1 MNNLSDRKEVIGLIF
16 IIVGLIFLIRL
27 FNVQI
32 INDKYKIDSDQNV
45 LREVIQYPARGLIYD
60 RNGILLVYN
69 EAAYDLMVVPKQVKE
84 MDTLAFCDLLGIT
97 IEDFRTKFY
106 KARDYSRYKSSV
118 FEKEISSKEYA
129 KIQEKLFE
137 YPGFYAQT
145 RTLRKYPRESAAHV
159 LGYIGEVDQQIIDN
173 DSYYKSGDYI
183 GKSGIELSYESL
195 LRGKRGVKRVLVDVH
210 NREKGSYLDGELD
223 TMAVTG
229 STIYLSIDAVIQEYG
244 ERLMQNKRGSI
255 VAIEPSTGEILA
267 LVSAPAY
274 NPNLLVGR
282 DVKKNYPVLS
292 SDEVKPLFNRALMAS
307 YPPGSTFKTVQALIG
322 MQDGV
327 ITENSGFPCIKSNVG
342 CHVHP
347 SAGNVTESIKMSCN
361 PYYFSVFRKIL
372 LQGKSTSLFK
382 DSEIGL
388 AKWSKQVKKF
398 GLGERLETDLPSI
411 KKGFIPDVAFYDK
424 WYGKGRWAFSTIY
437 SLSIG
442 QGEIGV
448 VPLQMA
454 NLSAILSNRGYYYT
468 PHLLKRIEKTDT
480 IPKIYRV
487 KHDVG
492 IDKPYF
498 NPVIEGM
505 LKVVYEA
512 GGTARQARID
522 SIEVCGKTGTA
533 QNPHGEDHSI
543 FIAFAPKDN
552 PKIAIAVYVENAGF
566 GGTWAAP
573 IASLIME
580 KYLKGSIKDTIKE
593 NRILNANLME
603 VVQKKNKFSI
613 H

>member
-1 MNNLSDRKEVIGLIF
+1 MNNLSDRKVVIAFIFLIIGLIF
-16 IIVGLIFLIRL
+16 ILRL
-27 FNVQI
+27 FYVQI
-32 INDKYKIDSDQNV
+32 INNKYKIDSDQNV

-60 RNGILLVYN
+60 RNGVLLVYN
-69 EAAYDLMVVPKQVKE
+69 EAAYDLMVVPRLVKE
-84 MDTLAFCDLLGIT
+84 IDTLEFCQLLGIKL
-97 IEDFRTKFY
+97 EDFRTKFY
-106 KARDYSRYKSSV
+106 KARDYSRYKPSV

-129 KIQEKLFE
+129 KIQEKLFA

-159 LGYIGEVDQQIIDN
+159 LGYIGEVNQKIIDN

-210 NREKGSYLDGELD
+210 NREKGSYMDGELD

-229 STIYLSIDAVIQEYG
+229 ETIYLSIDAIIQEYG
-244 ERLMQNKRGSI
+244 EKLMQNKRGSI
-255 VAIEPSTGEILA
+255 VAIEPETGEILA

-292 SDEVKPLFNRALMAS
+292 NDELKPLFNRALMAS
-307 YPPGSTFKTVQALIG
+307 YPPGSTFKTVQALIAL
-322 MQDGV
+322 QDGV
-327 ITENSGFPCIKSNVG
+327 INEQTGFPCIKSNVG
-342 CHVHP
+342 CHNHP
-347 SAGNVTESIKMSCN
+347 TATDVVSSIKMSCN

-372 LQGKSTSLFK
+372 LQNKSTSLFK

-388 AKWSKQVKKF
+388 AQWSKQVKKF
-398 GLGERLETDLPSI
+398 GLGVRLETDLPSI
-411 KKGFIPDVAFYDK
+411 QKGFIPDVDFYDK

-454 NLSAILSNRGYYYT
+454 NLSTILANRGYFYT

-480 IPKIYRV
+480 IPSIFKI
-487 KHDVG
+487 KHQVG
-492 IDKPYF
+492 VEAKYF
-498 NPVIEGM
+498 TPIVEGM
-505 LKVVYEA
+505 LKVVEEA
-512 GGTARQARID
+512 GGTARRAKID
-522 SIEVCGKTGTA
+522 SIQVCGKTGTA

-552 PKIAIAVYVENAGF
+552 PKIAIAVYIENAGF

-580 KYLKGSIKDTIKE
+580 KYLKGSIKDLEKE
-593 NRILNANLME
+593 KRILEANLME
-603 VVQKKNKFSI
+603 VVQKKNKTSI

>member
-1 MNNLSDRKEVIGLIF
+1 MNNLSDRKVVIALIFIVVGLIF
-16 IIVGLIFLIRL
+16 IIRL

-69 EAAYDLMVVPKQVKE
+69 EAAYDLMVVPRLVKE
-84 MDTLAFCDLLGIT
+84 MDTLAFCQLLGIKL
-97 IEDFRTKFY
+97 EDFRTKFY
-106 KARDYSRYKSSV
+106 KAKNYSRYKPSV

-129 KIQEKLFE
+129 KIQEKLFG

-159 LGYIGEVDQQIIDN
+159 LGYIGEVDQNIIDN
-173 DSYYKSGDYI
+173 DHYYKSGDYI

-223 TMAVTG
+223 TLAVTG
-229 STIYLSIDAVIQEYG
+229 ETIHLTIDAVIQEYG
-244 ERLMQNKRGSI
+244 EKLMQNKRGSI
-255 VAIEPSTGEILA
+255 VAIEPQTGEILA
-267 LVSAPAY
+267 LISAPAY

-292 SDEVKPLFNRALMAS
+292 NDELKPLFNRALMAS
-307 YPPGSTFKTVQALIG
+307 YPPGSTFKTVQALIAL
-322 MQDGV
+322 QDGV
-327 ITENSGFPCIKSNVG
+327 INEQTGFPCIKNPVN
-342 CHVHP
+342 CHNHP
-347 SAGNVTESIKMSCN
+347 NATDVISSIKMSCN
-361 PYYFSVFRKIL
+361 PYYYNVFRRIL
-372 LQGKSTSLFK
+372 LQNKSTSLFK

-388 AKWSKQVKKF
+388 AQWSKHVKKF
-398 GLGERLETDLPSI
+398 GLGVRLETDLPSI
-411 KKGFIPDVAFYDK
+411 KKGFIPDVDFYEK

-454 NLSAILSNRGYYYT
+454 NLSTILSNRGYFYT

-480 IPKIYRV
+480 IPSIFRI
-487 KHDVG
+487 KHQVG
-492 IDKPYF
+492 VDAKYF
-498 NPVIEGM
+498 APVVEGM
-505 LKVVYEA
+505 LKVVEEA
-512 GGTARQARID
+512 GGTARRAKID
-522 SIEVCGKTGTA
+522 SIQVCGKTGTA

-552 PKIAIAVYVENAGF
+552 PKIAIAVYIENAGF

-580 KYLKGSIKDTIKE
+580 KYLKGSIKDVEKE
-593 NRILNANLME
+593 KRILEANLME
-603 VVQKKNKFSI
+603 VVQKKKK
-613 H
+613 

>member
-1 MNNLSDRKEVIGLIF
+1 MNNLSDRKIVIALIF
-16 IIVGLIFLIRL
+16 LIVGLIFIIRL

-69 EAAYDLMVVPKQVKE
+69 EAAYDLMVVPRLVKE
-84 MDTLAFCDLLGIT
+84 MDTLAFCQVLGIKL
-97 IEDFRTKFY
+97 EDFRTKFY
-106 KARDYSRYKSSV
+106 KARDYSRYKPSV

-137 YPGFYAQT
+137 YQGFYAQT

-159 LGYIGEVDQQIIDN
+159 LGYIGEVNQNIIDN

-229 STIYLSIDAVIQEYG
+229 ETIYLSIDAIIQEYG
-244 ERLMQNKRGSI
+244 EKLMQNKRGSI
-255 VAIEPSTGEILA
+255 VAIEPQTGEILA

-292 SDEVKPLFNRALMAS
+292 NDELKPLFNRALMAS
-307 YPPGSTFKTVQALIG
+307 YPPGSTFKTVQALIA

-327 ITENSGFPCIKSNVG
+327 INENTGFPCNKSLVG
-342 CHVHP
+342 CHNHP
-347 SAGNVTESIKMSCN
+347 AAGDVTSSIKMSCN
-361 PYYFSVFRKIL
+361 PYYFNVFRKII
-372 LQGKSTSLFK
+372 LQNKSKSLFK

-388 AKWSKQVKKF
+388 AQWSKHVKKF
-398 GLGERLETDLPSI
+398 GLGVRLETDLPAV
-411 KKGFIPDVAFYDK
+411 KKGFIPDVDFYDK
-424 WYGKGRWAFSTIY
+424 WYGKGHWAFSTIY

-454 NLSAILSNRGYYYT
+454 NLSAILSNRGYFYT

-480 IPKIYRV
+480 IPSIFRI
-487 KHDVG
+487 KHNVG
-492 IDKPYF
+492 VESKYF
-498 NPVIEGM
+498 IPIVEGM
-505 LKVVYEA
+505 LKVTEEA
-512 GGTARQARID
+512 GGTARRAKID
-522 SIEVCGKTGTA
+522 SIQVCGKTGTA

-552 PKIAIAVYVENAGF
+552 PKIAIAVYIENAGF

-580 KYLKGSIKDTIKE
+580 KYLTRNIKDTIKE
-593 NRILNANLME
+593 NRIFDANLME
-603 VVQKKNKFSI
+603 VVQKKNKTSI

>member
-1 MNNLSDRKEVIGLIF
+1 MNNLSDRKIVISFIF
-16 IIVGLIFLIRL
+16 IIVGLIFIIRL
-27 FNVQI
+27 FYVQI

-69 EAAYDLMVVPKQVKE
+69 EAAYDLMIVPKQVKE
-84 MDTLAFCDLLGIT
+84 MDTLSFCKLLGIE
-97 IEDFRTKFY
+97 IESFRTKFK
-106 KARDYSRYKSSV
+106 KASDYSRYKPSV
-118 FEKEISSKEYA
+118 LEKEISSKEYG

-137 YPGFYAQT
+137 FPGFYAQT

-210 NREKGSYLDGELD
+210 NREKGSYLDGEMD

-244 ERLMQNKRGSI
+244 EKLMQNKRGSI

-292 SDEVKPLFNRALMAS
+292 NDELKPLFNRALMAS
-307 YPPGSTFKTVQALIG
+307 YPPGSTFKTIQALIG

-342 CHVHP
+342 CHNHP
-347 SAGNVTESIKMSCN
+347 NATSVTESIKMSCN
-361 PYYFSVFRKIL
+361 PYYFNVFRKIL

-398 GLGERLETDLPSI
+398 GLGERLETDLPAI

-442 QGEIGV
+442 QGEVGV

-468 PHLLKRIEKTDT
+468 PHLLKRIDKTDT
-480 IPKIYRV
+480 IPQIFRR

-492 IDKPYF
+492 IEKQYF

-522 SIEVCGKTGTA
+522 SIDVCGKTGTA

-552 PKIAIAVYVENAGF
+552 PKIAIAVYIENAGF

-603 VVQKKNKFSI
+603 VVQKKNKYSV

>member
-1 MNNLSDRKEVIGLIF
+1 MNNLSDRKIVIAF
-16 IIVGLIFLIRL
+16 IFLIVGSIFILRL

-60 RNGILLVYN
+60 RNGVLLVYN
-69 EAAYDLMVVPKQVKE
+69 EAAYDLMVIPRQVKKI
-84 MDTLAFCDLLGIT
+84 DTLAFCQLLGIN
-97 IEDFRTKFY
+97 IEDFRTKFN
-106 KARDYSRYKSSV
+106 KAHDYSRYKPSV

-137 YPGFYAQT
+137 FPGFYAQT

-159 LGYIGEVDQQIIDN
+159 LGYIGEVNQKIIDD

-229 STIYLSIDAVIQEYG
+229 ETIRLTIDAIIQEYG
-244 ERLMQNKRGSI
+244 EKLMQNKRGSI
-255 VAIEPSTGEILA
+255 VAIEPKTGEILA
-267 LVSAPAY
+267 LVSAPSY

-292 SDEVKPLFNRALMAS
+292 NDELKPLFNRALMAS
-307 YPPGSTFKTVQALIG
+307 YPPGSTLKTIQALIG
-322 MQDGV
+322 LQDGV
-327 ITENSGFPCIKSNVG
+327 ITDNTGFPCIKTFIG
-342 CHVHP
+342 CHDHP
-347 SAGNVTESIKMSCN
+347 SATDVTSSIKMSCN
-361 PYYFSVFRKIL
+361 PYYYNVFRRIIL
-372 LQGKSTSLFK
+372 QNKSTSMFK

-388 AKWSKQVKKF
+388 AQWSKQIKRF
-398 GLGERLETDLPSI
+398 GLGVRLETDLPAV
-411 KKGFIPDVAFYDK
+411 KKGFVPDAAFYDK
-424 WYGKGRWAFSTIY
+424 WYGPGRWAFSTIY

-454 NLSAILSNRGYYYT
+454 NLATILSNRGYYYT

-480 IPKIYRV
+480 IPSIFRI
-487 KHDVG
+487 KHKVG
-492 IDKPYF
+492 VDAVHF

-505 LKVVYEA
+505 YRVVSEA
-512 GGTARQARID
+512 GGTARQAQID
-522 SIEVCGKTGTA
+522 SVQVCGKTGTA

-552 PKIAIAVYVENAGF
+552 PKIAIAVFIENAGF
-566 GGTWAAP
+566 GGMWAAP

-580 KYLKGSIKDTIKE
+580 KYLKGTIKDTLKE
-593 NRILNANLME
+593 NRIFEANLMD
-603 VVQKKNKFSI
+603 VVQKKNKTSI

>member
-1 MNNLSDRKEVIGLIF
+1 MNNLSDRKVVIAFIFLIIGLIF
-16 IIVGLIFLIRL
+16 ILRL
-27 FNVQI
+27 FYVQI
-32 INDKYKIDSDQNV
+32 INNKYKIDSDQNV

-60 RNGILLVYN
+60 RNGVLLVYN
-69 EAAYDLMVVPKQVKE
+69 EAAYDLMVVPRLVKE
-84 MDTLAFCDLLGIT
+84 IDTLEFCQLLGIKL
-97 IEDFRTKFY
+97 EDFRTKFY
-106 KARDYSRYKSSV
+106 KAKNYSRYKPSV

-129 KIQEKLFE
+129 KIQEKLFA

-159 LGYIGEVDQQIIDN
+159 LGYIGEVDQSIIDN
-173 DSYYKSGDYI
+173 DHYYKSGDYI

-229 STIYLSIDAVIQEYG
+229 ETIYLSIDAVIQEYG
-244 ERLMQNKRGSI
+244 EKLMQNKRGSI
-255 VAIEPSTGEILA
+255 VAIEPQTGEILA

-292 SDEVKPLFNRALMAS
+292 TDELKPLFNRALMAS
-307 YPPGSTFKTVQALIG
+307 YPPGSTFKTVQALIAL
-322 MQDGV
+322 QDGV
-327 ITENSGFPCIKSNVG
+327 INEQTGFPCNKSLVG
-342 CHVHP
+342 CHNHP
-347 SAGNVTESIKMSCN
+347 AAGDVISSIKMSCN
-361 PYYFSVFRKIL
+361 PYYFNVFRKII
-372 LQGKSTSLFK
+372 LQNKSKSLFK

-388 AKWSKQVKKF
+388 AQWSKHVKKF
-398 GLGERLETDLPSI
+398 GLGVRLETDLPAV
-411 KKGFIPDVAFYDK
+411 KKGFIPDVDFYDK
-424 WYGKGRWAFSTIY
+424 WYGKGHWAFSTIY

-454 NLSAILSNRGYYYT
+454 NLSTILANRGYFYT

-480 IPKIYRV
+480 IPSIFKI
-487 KHDVG
+487 KHQVG
-492 IDKPYF
+492 VEAKYF
-498 NPVIEGM
+498 TPIVEGM
-505 LKVVYEA
+505 LKVVEEA
-512 GGTARQARID
+512 GGTARRAKID
-522 SIEVCGKTGTA
+522 SIQVCGKTGTA

-543 FIAFAPKDN
+543 FISFAPKDH
-552 PKIAIAVYVENAGF
+552 PKIAIAVYIENAGF

-580 KYLKGSIKDTIKE
+580 KYLKGSIKDLEKE
-593 NRILNANLME
+593 KRILEANLME
-603 VVQKKNKFSI
+603 VVQKKNKTSI

>member
-1 MNNLSDRKEVIGLIF
+1 MNNLSDRKIVIAFIF
-16 IIVGLIFLIRL
+16 LIVGLIFIIRL

-60 RNGILLVYN
+60 RNGVLLVYN
-69 EAAYDLMVVPKQVKE
+69 EAAYDLMVVPRLVKE
-84 MDTLAFCDLLGIT
+84 MDTLAFCQVLGIN

-106 KARDYSRYKSSV
+106 KARDYSRYKPSV

-137 YPGFYAQT
+137 YQGFYAQT

-159 LGYIGEVDQQIIDN
+159 LGYIGEVNQNIIDN

-229 STIYLSIDAVIQEYG
+229 ETIYLSIDAIIQEYG
-244 ERLMQNKRGSI
+244 EKLMQNKRGSI
-255 VAIEPSTGEILA
+255 VAIEPQTGEILA

-292 SDEVKPLFNRALMAS
+292 SDELKPLFNRALMAS
-307 YPPGSTFKTVQALIG
+307 YPPGSTFKTVQALIAL
-322 MQDGV
+322 QDGV
-327 ITENSGFPCIKSNVG
+327 INEQTGFPCNKSNVG
-342 CHVHP
+342 CHNHP
-347 SAGNVTESIKMSCN
+347 AAGNVTESIKMSCN
-361 PYYFSVFRKIL
+361 PYYFNVFRKII
-372 LQGKSTSLFK
+372 LQNKSTSLFK

-388 AKWSKQVKKF
+388 AKWSKQMKKF
-398 GLGERLETDLPSI
+398 GLGVRLETDLPAV

-442 QGEIGV
+442 QGEVGV

-454 NLSAILSNRGYYYT
+454 NLSAILSNRGYFYT

-480 IPKIYRV
+480 IPSIFRI
-487 KHDVG
+487 KHQVG
-492 IDKPYF
+492 VDAKNFYPI
-498 NPVIEGM
+498 IEGM
-505 LKVVYEA
+505 LKVVEEA
-512 GGTARQARID
+512 GGTARRAKID
-522 SIEVCGKTGTA
+522 SIQVCGKTGTA

-552 PKIAIAVYVENAGF
+552 PKIAIAVYIENAGF

-580 KYLKGSIKDTIKE
+580 KYLTRNIKDTIKE
-593 NRILNANLME
+593 NRIFDANLME
-603 VVQKKNKFSI
+603 VVQKKNKTSI

>member
-1 MNNLSDRKEVIGLIF
+1 MNNLSDRKVVIALIFIVVGLIF
-16 IIVGLIFLIRL
+16 IIRL

-69 EAAYDLMVVPKQVKE
+69 EAAYDLMVVPRLVKE
-84 MDTLAFCDLLGIT
+84 MDTLAFCQLLGIKL
-97 IEDFRTKFY
+97 EDFRTKFY
-106 KARDYSRYKSSV
+106 KAKNYSRYKPSV

-129 KIQEKLFE
+129 KIQEKLFG

-159 LGYIGEVDQQIIDN
+159 LGYIGEVDQNIIDN
-173 DSYYKSGDYI
+173 DHYYKSGDYI

-223 TMAVTG
+223 TLAVTG
-229 STIYLSIDAVIQEYG
+229 ETIYLSIDAVIQEYG
-244 ERLMQNKRGSI
+244 EKLMQNKRGSI
-255 VAIEPSTGEILA
+255 VAIEPQTGEILA

-292 SDEVKPLFNRALMAS
+292 NDELKPLFNRALMAS
-307 YPPGSTFKTVQALIG
+307 YPPGSTFKTVQALIA

-327 ITENSGFPCIKSNVG
+327 INEQTGFPCIKNPVN
-342 CHVHP
+342 CHNHP
-347 SAGNVTESIKMSCN
+347 NATDVISSIKMSCN
-361 PYYFSVFRKIL
+361 PYYYNVFRRIL
-372 LQGKSTSLFK
+372 LQNKSTSLFK

-388 AKWSKQVKKF
+388 AQWSKQVKKF
-398 GLGERLETDLPSI
+398 GLGVRLETDLPAI
-411 KKGFIPDVAFYDK
+411 KKGFIPDVDFYDK

-454 NLSAILSNRGYYYT
+454 NLSAILSNRGYFYT

-480 IPKIYRV
+480 IPTIFRIKNQ
-487 KHDVG
+487 VG
-492 IDKPYF
+492 VDAKYF
-498 NPVIEGM
+498 TPIVEGM
-505 LKVVYEA
+505 LKVVEEA
-512 GGTARQARID
+512 GGTARRAKID
-522 SIEVCGKTGTA
+522 SIQVCGKTGTA

-552 PKIAIAVYVENAGF
+552 PKIAIAVYIENAGF

-580 KYLKGSIKDTIKE
+580 KYLKGSIKDVEKE
-593 NRILNANLME
+593 KRILEANLMD
-603 VVQKKNKFSI
+603 VVQKKK
-613 H
+613 

>member
-1 MNNLSDRKEVIGLIF
+1 MNNLSDRKVVIALIFIVVGLIF
-16 IIVGLIFLIRL
+16 IIRL

-45 LREVIQYPARGLIYD
+45 LREEIQHPARGLIYD
-60 RNGILLVYN
+60 RNGVLLVYN
-69 EAAYDLMVVPKQVKE
+69 EAAYDLMVVPRLVKE
-84 MDTLAFCDLLGIT
+84 IDTLAFCQLLGIKL
-97 IEDFRTKFY
+97 EDFRTKFY
-106 KARDYSRYKSSV
+106 KARDYSRYKPSI

-129 KIQEKLFE
+129 KIQEKLYE
-137 YPGFYAQT
+137 YQGFYAET

-159 LGYIGEVDQQIIDN
+159 LGYIGEVDQKIIDN
-173 DSYYKSGDYI
+173 DNYYKSGDYI

-195 LRGKRGVKRVLVDVH
+195 LRGKRGVKRKLVDVH

-229 STIYLSIDAVIQEYG
+229 KTIYLTLDAIIQEYG
-244 ERLMQNKRGSI
+244 EKLMQNKRGSI
-255 VAIEPSTGEILA
+255 VAIEPQTGEILA

-292 SDEVKPLFNRALMAS
+292 NDELKPLFNRALMAS
-307 YPPGSTFKTVQALIG
+307 YPPGSTFKTVQALIAL
-322 MQDGV
+322 QDGV
-327 ITENSGFPCIKSNVG
+327 INEQTGFPCNKSNVG
-342 CHVHP
+342 CHNHP
-347 SAGNVTESIKMSCN
+347 AAGNVTESIKMSCN
-361 PYYFSVFRKIL
+361 PYYFNVFRKII
-372 LQGKSTSLFK
+372 LQNKSTSLFK

-388 AKWSKQVKKF
+388 AKWSKQMKKF
-398 GLGERLETDLPSI
+398 GLGVRLETDLPAV

-442 QGEIGV
+442 QGEVGV

-454 NLSAILSNRGYYYT
+454 NLSAILSNRGYFYT

-480 IPKIYRV
+480 IPSIFRI
-487 KHDVG
+487 KHQVG
-492 IDKPYF
+492 VDAKNFYPI
-498 NPVIEGM
+498 IEGM
-505 LKVVYEA
+505 LKVVEEA
-512 GGTARQARID
+512 GGTARRAKID
-522 SIEVCGKTGTA
+522 SIQVCGKTGTA

-552 PKIAIAVYVENAGF
+552 PKIAIAVYIENAGF

-580 KYLKGSIKDTIKE
+580 KYLTRNIKDTIKE
-593 NRILNANLME
+593 NRIFDANLME
-603 VVQKKNKFSI
+603 VVQKKNKTSI

>member
-1 MNNLSDRKEVIGLIF
+1 MNNLSDRKVVIAFIFLIIGLIF
-16 IIVGLIFLIRL
+16 IIRL

-32 INDKYKIDSDQNV
+32 INDKYKIDSNQNV

-60 RNGILLVYN
+60 RNGVLLVYN
-69 EAAYDLMVVPKQVKE
+69 EAAYDLMVVPRLVKE
-84 MDTLAFCDLLGIT
+84 MDTLAFCQLLGIKP
-97 IEDFRTKFY
+97 EDFGTKFN
-106 KARDYSRYKSSV
+106 KARDYSRYKPSV

-137 YPGFYAQT
+137 YQGFYAQT
-145 RTLRKYPRESAAHV
+145 RTLRKYPRGSAAHV
-159 LGYIGEVDQQIIDN
+159 LGYIGEVDQNIIDN
-173 DSYYKSGDYI
+173 DHYYKSGDYI

-223 TMAVTG
+223 TLAVTG
-229 STIYLSIDAVIQEYG
+229 ETIHLTIDAVIQEYG
-244 ERLMQNKRGSI
+244 EKLMQNKRGSI
-255 VAIEPSTGEILA
+255 VAIEPQTGEILA

-292 SDEVKPLFNRALMAS
+292 NDELKPLFNRALMAS
-307 YPPGSTFKTVQALIG
+307 YPPGSTFKTVQALIA

-327 ITENSGFPCIKSNVG
+327 INENTGFPCNKSLVG
-342 CHVHP
+342 CHNHP
-347 SAGNVTESIKMSCN
+347 AAGDVTSSIKMSCN
-361 PYYFSVFRKIL
+361 PYYFNVFRKII
-372 LQGKSTSLFK
+372 LQNKSKSLFK

-388 AKWSKQVKKF
+388 AQWSKHVKKF
-398 GLGERLETDLPSI
+398 GLGVRLETDLPAV

-442 QGEIGV
+442 QGEVGV

-454 NLSAILSNRGYYYT
+454 NLSAILSNRGYFYT

-480 IPKIYRV
+480 IPSIFRI
-487 KHDVG
+487 KHQVG
-492 IDKPYF
+492 VDAKNF
-498 NPVIEGM
+498 NPIIEGM
-505 LKVVYEA
+505 LKVVEEA
-512 GGTARQARID
+512 GGTARRAKID
-522 SIEVCGKTGTA
+522 SIQVCGKTGTA

-552 PKIAIAVYVENAGF
+552 PKIAIAVYIENAGF

-580 KYLKGSIKDTIKE
+580 KYLTRNIKDTIKE
-593 NRILNANLME
+593 NRIFDANLME
-603 VVQKKNKFSI
+603 VVQKKNKTSI

>member
-1 MNNLSDRKEVIGLIF
+1 MNNLSDRKVVIALIFIVVGLIF
-16 IIVGLIFLIRL
+16 IIRL

-69 EAAYDLMVVPKQVKE
+69 EAAYDLMVVPRLVKE
-84 MDTLAFCDLLGIT
+84 MDTLAFCQLLGIKL
-97 IEDFRTKFY
+97 EDFRTKFY
-106 KARDYSRYKSSV
+106 KAKNYSRYKPSV

-129 KIQEKLFE
+129 KIQEKLFG

-159 LGYIGEVDQQIIDN
+159 LGYIGEVDQNIIDN
-173 DSYYKSGDYI
+173 DHYYKSGDYI

-223 TMAVTG
+223 TLAVTG
-229 STIYLSIDAVIQEYG
+229 ETIHLTIDAVIQEYG
-244 ERLMQNKRGSI
+244 EKLMQNKRGSI
-255 VAIEPSTGEILA
+255 VAIEPQTGEILA
-267 LVSAPAY
+267 LISAPAY

-292 SDEVKPLFNRALMAS
+292 NDELKPLFNRALMAS
-307 YPPGSTFKTVQALIG
+307 YPPGSTFKTVQALIAL
-322 MQDGV
+322 QDGV
-327 ITENSGFPCIKSNVG
+327 INEQTGFPCIKNPVN
-342 CHVHP
+342 CHNHP
-347 SAGNVTESIKMSCN
+347 NATDVISSIKMSCN
-361 PYYFSVFRKIL
+361 PYYYNVFRRIL
-372 LQGKSTSLFK
+372 LQNKSTSLFK

-388 AKWSKQVKKF
+388 AQWSKHVKKF
-398 GLGERLETDLPSI
+398 GLGVRLETDLPAI
-411 KKGFIPDVAFYDK
+411 KKGFIPDVDFYDK

-454 NLSAILSNRGYYYT
+454 NLSTILSNRGYFYT

-480 IPKIYRV
+480 IPSIFRI
-487 KHDVG
+487 KHNVG
-492 IDKPYF
+492 VDAKYF
-498 NPVIEGM
+498 TPIVEGM
-505 LKVVYEA
+505 LKVVEEA
-512 GGTARQARID
+512 GGTARRAKID
-522 SIEVCGKTGTA
+522 SIQVCGKTGTA

-552 PKIAIAVYVENAGF
+552 PKIAIAVYIENAGF

-580 KYLKGSIKDTIKE
+580 KYLKGSIKDVEKE
-593 NRILNANLME
+593 KRILEANLME
-603 VVQKKNKFSI
+603 VVQKKKK
-613 H
+613 